1 MRLQE
6 QKEELHRR
14 VSTMKFIYIVI
25 MEHALFGLNN
35 MFIEQ
40 QQADLDQP
48 IHTPSS
54 ALAIQSISWN
64 YRSHTSYRGIMQL
77 WHIMILCD
85 RAGLYWYGISPLTE
99 YFPQYKGLELGKGEC
114 HYTKWH
120 RVTRYT
126 KHYLTMYNYGVWL
139 SCQNTLQPHLYI
151 KHPLVALKQENG
163 TLI

>member
-54 ALAIQSISWN
+54 ALAIQSIS
-64 YRSHTSYRGIMQL
+64 
-77 WHIMILCD
+77 
-85 RAGLYWYGISPLTE
+85 
-99 YFPQYKGLELGKGEC
+99 
-114 HYTKWH
+114 
-120 RVTRYT
+120 
-126 KHYLTMYNYGVWL
+126 
-139 SCQNTLQPHLYI
+139 
-151 KHPLVALKQENG
+151 
-163 TLI
+163 